1 MEITKEM
8 IKAMVDELEVKS
20 GDHYTD
26 RGVIDGNWVSLQK
39 LRIDT
44 YMKLCVGGDDI
55 EMEVDI

>member
-8 IKAMVDELEVKS
+8 IKGMVDELEVKS
-20 GDHYTD
+20 HEHYTD

-44 YMKLCVGGDDI
+44 YMKLCGSGDAI